1 MIGIKKLLLN
11 LSLITIFTAANII
24 FIYWDEPIQWI
35 ILIIFSSSIA
45 GVMMEGLMKTQI
57 KIILIAWTISMITT
71 IALMCY
77 PLLLWESDVVKVN
90 EAIIMTAEKLIFIT
104 LIGIIVSMVSS
115 IFFSLISER

>member
-1 MIGIKKLLLN
+1 
-11 LSLITIFTAANII
+11 
-24 FIYWDEPIQWI
+24 
-35 ILIIFSSSIA
+35 
-45 GVMMEGLMKTQI
+45 MEGLMKTQI
-57 KIILIAWTISMITT
+57 KIILIAWIISMITT

>member
-57 KIILIAWTISMITT
+57 KIILIAWIISMITT